1 MERNPDAVAIVHGP
15 ARLTY
20 RELNQ
25 QANRLAHHL
34 RTLGAA
40 PETLVGVCME
50 RSLEM
55 VVGLL
60 AVLKA
65 GGAYVPLD
73 PTHPVER
80 LRFMFADARPGIL
93 LTQERLLPTLPDYS
107 GLVLC
112 VDRDRGRWETG
123 QDANPAPL
131 TGPANLAYVIY
142 TSGST
147 GRPKAVLVAQR
158 GVVNYLVFIAKAYEL
173 GAADV
178 VLPLSSICF
187 DPSVRDIFGP
197 LTSGARI
204 VLMRDQEVLDP
215 QAVLAEIA
223 RHNVTRILAI
233 TPSTL
238 RPLLTTAEDNGLVAA
253 SIRTILVSGEPLHR
267 LDVARARTFAR
278 NAVIVNHYG
287 PTETTMTATCHVV
300 GPAELSGRRV
310 PVGRPI
316 DNVQVYVLD
325 EDLKPVPFG
334 AAGEVH
340 IGGAGV
346 ARGYLNRPE
355 LTAEKFVPN
364 PFVRGRGARL
374 YRTGDLGRYLPD
386 GTLELLGRAD
396 QQVKIRGV
404 RVELGEIEALLCEHA
419 NVREAAVILREDEL
433 ENRQLTAYVVAPPDG
448 DLDAHELRR
457 FLKARLPGYMV
468 PADFVRIEALPRT
481 PNRKVD
487 RRNLPAPDR
496 SRRDREQNAAPPRTE
511 IEKLVAGMWA
521 KVFKVDRV
529 GISDD
534 FFELGG
540 HSLLAGR
547 LLTQVCRHFRVDV
560 RLRAFFDAPTVAGL
574 AKAVARAMAER
585 P

>member
-1 MERNPDAVAIVHGP
+1 
-15 ARLTY
+15 
-20 RELNQ
+20 
-25 QANRLAHHL
+25 
-34 RTLGAA
+34 
-40 PETLVGVCME
+40 ME

-60 AVLKA
+60 AVLKG

-80 LRFMFADARPGIL
+80 LGFMLADARPGIL

-112 VDRDRGRWETG
+112 VDRDRSRWETG

-131 TGPANLAYVIY
+131 TSPTNLAYVIY

-147 GRPKAVLVAQR
+147 GRPKAVLVAHR
-158 GVVNYLVFIAKAYEL
+158 GVMNYLVFIAKTYEL

-223 RHNVTRILAI
+223 QHNVTRILAI
-233 TPSTL
+233 NPATL
-238 RPLLTTAEDNGLVAA
+238 RPLLTTAEDKGLSAA

-267 LDVARARTFAR
+267 LDVARARRFAP
-278 NAVIVNHYG
+278 NAMIVNHYG

-300 GPAELSGRRV
+300 GPAEAGERRV

-364 PFVRGRGARL
+364 PFVRGRGERL
-374 YRTGDLGRYLPD
+374 YRTGDMGRYLPD
-386 GTLELLGRAD
+386 GTLELIGRAD

-419 NVREAAVILREDEL
+419 SVREAAVIVREDEHEDRRL
-433 ENRQLTAYVVAPPDG
+433 AAYVVARPDA
-448 DLDAHELRR
+448 DLDARELRR

-468 PADFVRIEALPRT
+468 PADFVRLEALPRT
-481 PNRKVD
+481 LNRKVD

-496 SRRDREQNAAPPRTE
+496 SRRDREQTVAPPRTE

-521 KVFKVDRV
+521 EVFKVDRV

-547 LLTQVCRHFRVDV
+547 SLTRVCRHFRVDV

-585 P
+585 PPTRQGRRSAAF